1 MPSQAVVGRSLAAAL
16 GSLVAL
22 DHTARTEPSAP
33 LFRGHPY
40 FSSVEYVEQQ
50 LTVAELK
57 FEELQVPLK
66 TGAVVAHCFS
76 CHASKGGDG
85 ESM

>member
-66 TGAVVAHCFS
+66 VGGRGSTLFFMP
-76 CHASKGGDG
+76 GGDG